1 MSGGG
6 NLDPLPIISP
16 LLPSPLAGG
25 VRHALPLL
33 SPLLTTPTPPNPPAK
48 LPPIATPLPSSPQ
61 LVPTTGQT
69 KSLGSTQPHQTSS
82 AADIETEI
90 ESEMKISTGSV
101 SFVHSLKE
109 ASSVES
115 TGRSPETAVKLASVE
130 KPQSTTATEKTD
142 KPTYESFSPSPPR
155 VNSPEAK
162 GEEGESLS
170 DEESPSPEE
179 TQSDIPVETRVTE
192 SSLYSPSTLPLT
204 STPAIS
210 SPQLQP
216 VREKSAVQSGEEED
230 DNDNESIISSASS
243 KASLEEPEKP
253 EIETGFSLN
262 QSMGEEERASL
273 TAELVRLRSCEV
285 ADINTEGGGEGG
297 VACILDDDEE
307 EMDIPDIDKQLE
319 LSESDDSSSSGT
331 SSGSEGETGRKVPE
345 VEEEEVRIF
354 LEPPKAAVRS
364 SSHSLA
370 STPSVSP
377 SPSPIPGSTSLHSI
391 PVSVSDPLPPPT
403 DPYLKPSPVSFGL
416 KDVAKSARQVPLSQH
431 RESTGSFVVTIK
443 TGLVPS
449 LRERGRRG
457 REGGGGRN
465 RRRRKE
471 PSSRSASL
479 QKDSEKKQKKRF
491 PPLQRSLQSPVAS
504 AKIKSEPHAPH
515 SPLIICIKRS
525 LLHQES
531 PLVTTSDLLP
541 QPEYDEEEEEE
552 DDDDDV
558 IVTHSSA
565 ERVKFKPPAIERV
578 KTETPSSKGWYPGQG
593 SQYSAPEGPTPGQ
606 GVWRR
611 ELDISEMG
619 LVAPPPPV
627 LSQET
632 QHVRII
638 PQPSSSSSSGDSDS
652 TDSESSSPSPLSHP
666 PAPSPAPS
674 PWQRPIRSEDEEST
688 SSGATVGS
696 GGLKLKLKIS
706 KAFLQS
712 MPILG
717 KQSPGKPD
725 KKHRKKGAAATDSMA
740 TTSRGGREGQSRKRG
755 RSNKNPQKAGKK
767 GGSNIPQI
775 KLPKLELSALP
786 GATSSS
792 SWKQTTPRSGRAGL
806 FPPLKLPGVAV
817 SPGGEVWYCPHCS
830 KPDDGSPMIGC
841 DGSCEGWY
849 HW

>member
-1 MSGGG
+1 MEREGLGESSELLPTPGDPLSGLPQMFRSRSRLSSEMSEEGGEAGSRRSSFSDSSGLVLNRWVSEPAAAGSGVTGQASGNRNPAEISNSATESSLQVSPEDCTSLVASKESSLTKSSTTVVRPLREISGESFTSAREVSGPQGTDPDSSGGRKPTEAASSSSSRPPPLRLMSGGG

-82 AADIETEI
+82 ATDIETEI

-192 SSLYSPSTLPLT
+192 SSLYPPSTLPLT

-216 VREKSAVQSGEEED
+216 IREKSAVQSGEEED
-230 DNDNESIISSASS
+230 DNDNESVISSASS

-307 EMDIPDIDKQLE
+307 EMDIPDINKQLE

-331 SSGSEGETGRKVPE
+331 SSGSEAEPGRKVPE

-354 LEPPKAAVRS
+354 LEPPKAGVRS

-370 STPSVSP
+370 STPSISP

-465 RRRRKE
+465 RRQRKE

-632 QHVRII
+632 QHVSFNIHV
-638 PQPSSSSSSGDSDS
+638 SSL
-652 TDSESSSPSPLSHP
+652 T
-666 PAPSPAPS
+666 
-674 PWQRPIRSEDEEST
+674 
-688 SSGATVGS
+688 
-696 GGLKLKLKIS
+696 
-706 KAFLQS
+706 QS
-712 MPILG
+712 Y
-717 KQSPGKPD
+717 
-725 KKHRKKGAAATDSMA
+725 T
-740 TTSRGGREGQSRKRG
+740 
-755 RSNKNPQKAGKK
+755 
-767 GGSNIPQI
+767 
-775 KLPKLELSALP
+775 
-786 GATSSS
+786 
-792 SWKQTTPRSGRAGL
+792 
-806 FPPLKLPGVAV
+806 
-817 SPGGEVWYCPHCS
+817 
-830 KPDDGSPMIGC
+830 
-841 DGSCEGWY
+841 
-849 HW
+849 